1 MPQSLNYVSWIG
13 NGRIDMVCRE
23 PALRRQ
29 LKLLG
34 GKRRLLRRSSWIL
47 AYENEMKLA
56 ETLSALRDLGLAF
69 VGGVSDWP
77 PSAVFSDLRNKGLLH
92 GDHQEL
98 LWEGPE
104 KMAVS
109 NVE

>member
-1 MPQSLNYVSWIG
+1 MPQPLNYVSWIG

-23 PALRRQ
+23 HALRRQ

-34 GKRRLLRRSSWIL
+34 GKRRLLRRRRWIL

-69 VGGVSDWP
+69 VGDVGGWP
-77 PSAVFSDLRNKGLLH
+77 PSAVFSDLRSKGLLH

-98 LWEGPE
+98 LWEGPA